1 MTNLM
6 YQTWTTRKLTVPEAV
21 PSVLVADDYSS
32 AAEALASFLALEGVD
47 ARVALGGNEALL
59 AVQHWLPAVIILD
72 IQMPGRDG
80 ISTASQLRSN
90 PATAAV
96 GIVAFTSLEGR
107 EVSQRASPGD
117 FDGYCQKGVSPALL
131 LGLLRALW
139 TA

>member
-1 MTNLM
+1 LSL
-6 YQTWTTRKLTVPEAV
+6 TTT
-21 PSVLVADDYSS
+21 S

-96 GIVAFTSLEGR
+96 GIVAFTSLEWR

-117 FDGYCQKGVSPALL
+117 FDG
-131 LGLLRALW
+131 
-139 TA
+139 